1 MSNISLKKVSKKFG
15 EEVGVADVSLDISDG
30 EFIVLLGPTGAGKT
44 TTLRLIAGLETADMG
59 DIIMDGAIVNNVPPA
74 NRNVCFIFQQ
84 YSLYPHYTVYE
95 NIAFPLKSPNYNLS
109 EEEIHERILKV
120 AKMLKMDHKLQN
132 KSTQLSGG
140 EMQRVAIGRALVRD
154 PSIFLMDE
162 PLSSLDAKMRANL
175 SFELKKIQEDL
186 GATILYVTHD
196 QTEAMALADRIGVLR
211 DGQLMQVGNPR
222 EIYEKPANIYVAK
235 ILGTPMINILSPK
248 QFDFKYTPSNAQY
261 VGIRPENISIHKT
274 NGMEAKVL
282 IIECLGAE
290 TIALLEM
297 KNEKVYCL
305 LDDNDVDIEENDI
318 VFLEVNEDNIIFFDE
333 NENYIEKK

>member
-1 MSNISLKKVSKKFG
+1 M
-15 EEVGVADVSLDISDG
+15 
-30 EFIVLLGPTGAGKT
+30 LL
-44 TTLRLIAGLETADMG
+44 
-59 DIIMDGAIVNNVPPA
+59 
-74 NRNVCFIFQQ
+74 F
-84 YSLYPHYTVYE
+84 
-95 NIAFPLKSPNYNLS
+95 
-109 EEEIHERILKV
+109 
-120 AKMLKMDHKLQN
+120 
-132 KSTQLSGG
+132 
-140 EMQRVAIGRALVRD
+140 
-154 PSIFLMDE
+154 
-162 PLSSLDAKMRANL
+162 
-175 SFELKKIQEDL
+175 
-186 GATILYVTHD
+186 LYVTHD